1 MESKKISSRHGEEE
15 GFFFLLFACVLSF
28 ASVSPEPDDSMRDA
42 EGRAEG
48 YEAHVQDRSM
58 VMRQQNMKKVFI

>member
-1 MESKKISSRHGEEE
+1 MESKKISTRHGEEE
-15 GFFFLLFACVLSF
+15 GFFLLFACVLSF

-48 YEAHVQDRSM
+48 CEAHVQGRSM
-58 VMRQQNMKKVFI
+58 VMRQQTMKKPFI